1 MSIDKRR
8 QAYSLT
14 LIGCILAMTAIGLAN
29 VWSPNLMDATLYK
42 VLGTLAIVMG
52 LSCLLYT
59 LTFRDGEEKTEKGLV
74 MVIGGVSTA
83 LAAMFIAQIWFD
95 ALGGI
100 LFGKLTTTGII
111 IAVLAGLIITL
122 KDDFFENKKLK
133 DENYLD

>member
-8 QAYSLT
+8 KAYSLT
-14 LIGCILAMTAIGLAN
+14 LIGCLLAITVIGLAN
-29 VWSPNLMDATLYK
+29 VWSPNLLDATLYK

-52 LSCLLYT
+52 LSGLLYT
-59 LTFRDGEEKTEKGLV
+59 LTFRDGEEKTERSLV
-74 MVIGGVSTA
+74 MIIGGVSTA
-83 LAAMFIAQIWFD
+83 LAAMFIAQIWFE

-122 KDDFFENKKLK
+122 KDDFFENKRLK

>member
-1 MSIDKRR
+1 MSIDTRR
-8 QAYSLT
+8 KTYSRT
-14 LIGCILAMTAIGLAN
+14 LIGCILAMTFIGLAN

-42 VLGTLAIVMG
+42 VLGTLAIITG
-52 LSCLLYT
+52 LSGLLYT
-59 LTFRDGEEKTEKGLV
+59 LTFRDGEEKMEKSLV
-74 MVIGGVSTA
+74 MVIGGVSSA

-111 IAVLAGLIITL
+111 IAVIAGVLITL
-122 KDDFFENKKLK
+122 KDDFFENKKMK